1 MPDLYAEMKAREGH
15 AQRFLLDA
23 ILDSMPEDDKNSL
36 ITALEDAD
44 IPHVAVSDVLTAN
57 GYNVPLGLLE
67 ITVKESYS
75 IRKENGKWARLLKKS

>member
-36 ITALEDAD
+36 INALEDAD

-57 GYNVPLGLLE
+57 GYKCSAGAVRNYRQGKLQHQ
-67 ITVKESYS
+67 K
-75 IRKENGKWARLLKKS
+75 RKR